1 MSSEDEAMV
10 NQMNESRINV
20 LIKAGR
26 DLFGTPLLSI
36 GVFSGVLTFL
46 IISSYAFTQQ
56 PAQDR
61 TERFRKMS
69 VDAEARGLAEPYKG
83 ITPNGQPTP
92 GLFAIRSTG
101 VSTQPVQKAATAFLA
116 ALTLDQRTKAMFAV
130 DDPEWRKWMNQHFY
144 IRQGVSFKEMSDA
157 QRESAFGLL
166 RSSLSAKGLKL
177 TRDIMRLN
185 HTLGEL
191 NGNDFE
197 QYGEWLYNITVM
209 GTPSAKDA
217 WGWQLDGHHVI
228 VNYFVLGDQV
238 VMTPFFAGSEPVT
251 ATSGKFKGT
260 TILQDEQNNGL
271 AMINTLKEEL
281 RKKAIIQVSKT
292 GNNNLTEAF
301 KDNVVLDYAGI
312 RAAELSKQERKQL
325 LDLIA
330 LYVENMDDGHARIKM
345 DEIRSHLDNTWFAWI
360 GGTEPTSV
368 FYYRIH
374 SPVIL
379 IEFDHQLPANLR
391 PAGTG
396 PRVPNREHI
405 HTVVRTPN
413 GNDYGK
419 DLLRQHYQQHKHG
432 S

>member
-1 MSSEDEAMV
+1 MSQKTNA
-10 NQMNESRINV
+10 RTINSILQTAAGGLGKARLLV
-20 LIKAGR
+20 LGI
-26 DLFGTPLLSI
+26 LSI
-36 GVFSGVLTFL
+36 LLTLPFL
-46 IISSYAFTQQ
+46 ASTAFTQQ
-56 PAQDR
+56 TATDR
-61 TERFRKMS
+61 VERFRSMS
-69 VDAEARGLAEPYKG
+69 VGAETKGLAEPFKG
-83 ITPNGQPTP
+83 ITTNGQVAP
-92 GLFAIRSTG
+92 GLFAIHSTG
-101 VSTQPVQKAATAFLA
+101 VSTELVQKAASAFLS
-116 ALTLDQRTKAMFAV
+116 ALSADQRGKAMFAV

-144 IRQGVSFKEMSDA
+144 LRQGVSFKDMSDT
-157 QRESAFGLL
+157 QREAAFGLM
-166 RSSLSAKGLKL
+166 RASLSAKGLKQ

-209 GTPSAKDA
+209 GEPSAKEP
-217 WGWQLDGHHVI
+217 WGWQLDGHHAI
-228 VNYFVLGDQV
+228 VNYFVMGDQV

-271 AMINTLKEEL
+271 AMINALKEEL
-281 RKKAIIQVSKT
+281 RKKAILQISKT

-301 KDNVVLDYAGI
+301 KDNVVLDYSGV
-312 RAAELSKQERKQL
+312 RASELSKQERKRL

-330 LYVENMDDGHARIKM
+330 LYIENMDDGHARVKM
-345 DEIRSHLDNTWFAWI
+345 DEIRRHVDNTWFAWI

-391 PAGTG
+391 PPGSG

-405 HTVVRTPN
+405 HVVVRTPN

-432 S
+432 G

>member
-1 MSSEDEAMV
+1 MSQHRSGSTSA
-10 NQMNESRINV
+10 
-20 LIKAGR
+20 
-26 DLFGTPLLSI
+26 TPGMCALWSARLGSM
-36 GVFSGVLTFL
+36 T
-46 IISSYAFTQQ
+46 IISVLWTLAMFTFASVQQ
-56 PAQDR
+56 TAQDR
-61 TERFRKMS
+61 SERFRKMS
-69 VDAEARGLAEPYKG
+69 ADAETKGLAEPYRG
-83 ITPNGQPTP
+83 LSTNGQIAT
-92 GLFAIRSTG
+92 GLFAIHSSG
-101 VSTQPVQKAATAFLA
+101 VSTQPVQKAADAFLT
-116 ALTLDQRTKAMFAV
+116 ALTLEQRGKAMFSV

-144 IRQGVSFKEMSDA
+144 VRQGVSFKDMSDG
-157 QRESAFGLL
+157 QREAALGLM
-166 RSSLSAKGLKL
+166 RASLSAKGLKL

-197 QYGEWLYNITVM
+197 QYGEWMYNITVM
-209 GTPSAKDA
+209 GKPSAKEP
-217 WGWQLDGHHVI
+217 WGWQLDGHHAI

-260 TILQDEQNNGL
+260 TILQEEQNNGL
-271 AMINTLKEEL
+271 ALINALKEEL
-281 RKKAIIQVSKT
+281 RQKAVLQVSKT

-301 KDNVVLDYAGI
+301 KDNVVLDYAGV
-312 RAAELSKQERKQL
+312 RASEFSKEERKQL

-330 LYVENMDDGHARIKM
+330 LYIDNMDDGHARVKM
-345 DEIRSHLDNTWFAWI
+345 NEVLKHIDNTWFAWI
-360 GGTEPTSV
+360 GGRESTSV

-391 PAGTG
+391 PAGGG